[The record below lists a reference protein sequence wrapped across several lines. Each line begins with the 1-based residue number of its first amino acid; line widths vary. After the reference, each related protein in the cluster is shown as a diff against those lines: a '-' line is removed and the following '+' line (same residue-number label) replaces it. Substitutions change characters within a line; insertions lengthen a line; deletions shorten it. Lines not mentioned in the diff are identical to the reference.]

1 MQIKF
6 SAITESISNFPES
19 KTLLE
24 KNLQLTNTQITTDQF
39 SC

>member
-6 SAITESISNFPES
+6 SAIIESVFNFPES

-24 KNLQLTNTQITTDQF
+24 KKFTTH
-39 SC
+39 